1 MDKKIRKQLK
11 VDYEE
16 LDIKPSDKLWD
27 QIEDQLDGSEKAVP
41 KLLFQWWKY
50 AAVIVFLISFGSIF
64 YFNLDKSSKSE
75 ETIAVKQVTE
85 ENLKPSKTSET
96 VANVTNPETENNSEI
111 RVIPEKTIAIKEIKK
126 PDQEQT
132 DLPKM
137 TSVSKII
144 ASAPEIEVKTETETK
159 IKQEITESPQLVVSE
174 KASKTRYVTANDLM
188 FQHQYSIEKNEKS
201 NENTKRLGI
210 IKISKV
216 NISPEFI
223 TIFNSSNSR
232 DEK

>member
-11 VDYEE
+11 ADYEE
-16 LDIKPSDKLWD
+16 LNIKPSDKLWD
-27 QIEDQLDGSEKAVP
+27 QIEDQLDGREKTVQNP
-41 KLLFQWWKY
+41 LFQWWKY
-50 AAVIVFLISFGSIF
+50 AAVIVLLISFGSIL
-64 YFNLDKSSKSE
+64 YFNSDKSSKSA
-75 ETIAVKQVTE
+75 ETIAVKEVTE

-96 VANVTNPETENNSEI
+96 VANVANPETENNFEI
-111 RVIPEKTIAIKEIKK
+111 KTNPEKSIVIKEVNKT
-126 PDQEQT
+126 DQEQT

-144 ASAPEIEVKTETETK
+144 ASAPEIEVKTETK
-159 IKQEITESPQLVVSE
+159 IKQEITETPKLVVIE
-174 KASKTRYVTANDLM
+174 KSSKTKYVTANDLM
-188 FQHQYSIEKNEKS
+188 FQHQYSVEKNEKP

-210 IKISKV
+210 IKINKV

-223 TIFNSSNSR
+223 TIFNSSNST

>member
-11 VDYEE
+11 ADYEE
-16 LDIKPSDKLWD
+16 LNIKPSDKLWD
-27 QIEDQLDGSEKAVP
+27 QIEDQLDGREKTVQKP
-41 KLLFQWWKY
+41 LFQWWKY
-50 AAVIVFLISFGSIF
+50 AAVIVLLISFGSIL
-64 YFNLDKSSKSE
+64 YYNSDKSSKSA
-75 ETIAVKQVTE
+75 ETIAVKEVTE

-96 VANVTNPETENNSEI
+96 VANVTNPETENNFEI
-111 RVIPEKTIAIKEIKK
+111 KTNPEKTIVKKEINKT
-126 PDQEQT
+126 DQEQT

-144 ASAPEIEVKTETETK
+144 ASAPEIEVKNETK
-159 IKQEITESPQLVVSE
+159 IKQEITETPKLVVIE
-174 KASKTRYVTANDLM
+174 KSSKTKYVTANDLM
-188 FQHQYSIEKNEKS
+188 FQHQYSVEKNEKP

-210 IKISKV
+210 IKINKV

-223 TIFNSSNSR
+223 TIFNSSSST

>member
-11 VDYEE
+11 ADYEE
-16 LDIKPSDKLWD
+16 LNIKPSDKLWD
-27 QIEDQLDGSEKAVP
+27 QIEDQLHGKEKTVKKP
-41 KLLFQWWKY
+41 LFQWWKY
-50 AAVIVFLISFGSIF
+50 AAAIVLLISFGSIL
-64 YFNLDKSSKSE
+64 YFNSDKSSKSA
-75 ETIAVKQVTE
+75 ETIAVEEVTE

-96 VANVTNPETENNSEI
+96 VANVTNPETENNFEI
-111 RVIPEKTIAIKEIKK
+111 KTNPEKTIVIKEINKA
-126 PDQEQT
+126 DQEQT

-144 ASAPEIEVKTETETK
+144 ESAPEIEVKTETK
-159 IKQEITESPQLVVSE
+159 IKQEITETPKLVVIE
-174 KASKTRYVTANDLM
+174 KSSKTRYVTANDLM
-188 FQHQYSIEKNEKS
+188 FQHQYSVEKNEKP

-210 IKISKV
+210 IKINKV

-223 TIFNSSNSR
+223 TIFNSSNST